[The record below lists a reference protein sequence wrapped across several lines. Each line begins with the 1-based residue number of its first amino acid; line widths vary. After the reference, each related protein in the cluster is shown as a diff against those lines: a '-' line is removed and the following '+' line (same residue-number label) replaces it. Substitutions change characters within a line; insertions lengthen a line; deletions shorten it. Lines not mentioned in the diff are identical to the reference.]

1 MNQIKEFCPIN
12 NTSDAKK
19 LWKSFSEENKD
30 INTQATDKVTNLK
43 FSLHNKDF
51 NLSIKINFKNI
62 LTTEQK
68 IASLLVIVL
77 PAVILIIVTI
87 LALNPATSSMPLA
100 LIVIPIFI
108 LLFGGGLTAGYFITK
123 KPKKNN

>member
-1 MNQIKEFCPIN
+1 MNQKKEFCPIN

-100 LIVIPIFI
+100 LLQF
-108 LLFGGGLTAGYFITK
+108 LSLFFFLVEV
-123 KPKKNN
+123 

>member
-1 MNQIKEFCPIN
+1 M
-12 NTSDAKK
+12 
-19 LWKSFSEENKD
+19 
-30 INTQATDKVTNLK
+30 TNLK
-43 FSLHNKDF
+43 FSLHLHNKDF

-108 LLFGGGLTAGYFITK
+108 FLFGGGLTAGYFILK
-123 KPKKNN
+123 KPKKTIRNFEEINLNIKTTLQKINSYSKRGYFW

>member
-1 MNQIKEFCPIN
+1 MNQKKEFCSIN

-68 IASLLVIVL
+68 IASLLAIVL

-100 LIVIPIFI
+100 LLQF
-108 LLFGGGLTAGYFITK
+108 LSLFFFLVEV
-123 KPKKNN
+123 